1 MKFIIDRNEFLKN
14 LNNVTKIIQQKAI
27 DPIISNV
34 KLELD
39 DEGLELTG
47 STSELAIV
55 TKIPHY
61 LNNRQIIRD
70 YKNGSTLVNAM
81 LLTEIV
87 KRLEGDELSFELIDD
102 TIAKIETDTSDFK
115 LNCVRA
121 REYRDIDFSKDG
133 CKFVLFTQDFIEAV
147 NQVLFAVSTR
157 DSRPALTAVN
167 LESDTT
173 KLTFTATDGARLAR
187 KELNVELKERLKIN
201 IPAKTLLEVIRMI
214 TTESTIEIYANEKK
228 ILFFLNNTVIASKLV
243 AGDYPNT
250 KSIVPKNFFY
260 TLEVNSDELCN
271 AMERVSLFSSEREH
285 VVKLVATGDKVEISS
300 KSQQTGSAVETLN
313 NFRFYGDRLEI
324 SFNSEYVKSAIR
336 ALKVT
341 DVTIKF
347 IGEMKPFTVTNKDD
361 SSIIQL
367 ITPVRTY

>member
-14 LNNVTKIIQQKAI
+14 LTNITKIIQPKAI
-27 DPIISNV
+27 DPIITNV
-34 KLELD
+34 KIELD
-39 DEGLELTG
+39 DEGLYLTG
-47 STSELAIV
+47 STSELAI
-55 TKIPHY
+55 TTTIPHFI
-61 LNNRQIIRD
+61 NNRQIIRD
-70 YKNGSTLVNAM
+70 YKPGSTLVKAD

-87 KRLEGDELSFELIDD
+87 RRLDGDELSFELVDD
-102 TIAKIETDTSDFK
+102 TIAKIETETSNFK

-121 REYRDIDFSKDG
+121 NEYRDIDFSKEG
-133 CKFVLFTQDFIEAV
+133 CRILLFTHDFLEAV
-147 NQVLFAVSTR
+147 NQVIFAVSNR
-157 DSRPALTAVN
+157 DTRPALTAVN

-187 KELNVELKERLKIN
+187 KELMVELKERLKIN
-201 IPAKTLLEVIRMI
+201 IPAKTLLEVMRMI

-228 ILFFLNNTVIASKLV
+228 VLFFLNGTVVASKLV
-243 AGDYPNT
+243 NGDYPNT
-250 KSIVPKNFFY
+250 KSIVPKNFYY

-285 VVKLVATGDKVEISS
+285 VVKLVATPDKVEISS
-300 KSQQTGSAVETLN
+300 KSQQTGSAVETLS
-313 NFRFYGDRLEI
+313 NFRYYGDRLEI
-324 SFNSEYVKSAIR
+324 SFNSEYVKSAIK

-341 DVTIKF
+341 DVTVKF

-361 SSIIQL
+361 QSIIQL